1 MLCKIFFIVSM
12 LYIYLRDFASAEVL
26 FAHMVNSLLLFQIDE
41 FFESVIGAFAAQSLI
56 RLREEVENIFES
68 KGELGLVQ
76 VRKDKFVS
84 RSKF

>member
-1 MLCKIFFIVSM
+1 M

>member
-1 MLCKIFFIVSM
+1 MQNIFHCFNA
-12 LYIYLRDFASAEVL
+12 LYLRDFASAEVL
-26 FAHMVNSLLLFQIDE
+26 FDHMVNSLLLFQM
-41 FFESVIGAFAAQSLI
+41 FFESVVGTFAAQSLI

-68 KGELGLVQ
+68 KGEYGLVQ